1 MLRKC
6 QKYSKD
12 VRKLKSH
19 YHDVDAEKLV
29 RGIKEASTAILDPVR
44 KIVKEREKKE
54 REEAFDAI
62 FREGKR
68 NHKEGH
74 DAAGTHGGG
83 EGDFRGDFSENGGQ
97 HDPVQPFR
105 SLVTW

>member
-1 MLRKC
+1 MGT
-6 QKYSKD
+6 D
-12 VRKLKSH
+12 AEDAVGLKFILAD

-83 EGDFRGDFSENGGQ
+83 EYGEYGEYGG
-97 HDPVQPFR
+97 
-105 SLVTW
+105 